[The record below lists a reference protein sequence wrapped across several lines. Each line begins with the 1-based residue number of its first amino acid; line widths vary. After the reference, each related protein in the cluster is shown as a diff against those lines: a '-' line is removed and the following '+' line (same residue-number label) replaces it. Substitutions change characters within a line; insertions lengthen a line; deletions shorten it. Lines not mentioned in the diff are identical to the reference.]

1 MNHYSDNSK
10 LECKLHKGSN
20 LDFKLLLIT
29 WNMMGKLPS
38 QKTLEIL
45 LTPQR
50 TTADIIVIGIK
61 VNI

>member
-1 MNHYSDNSK
+1 MNHYSEN
-10 LECKLHKGSN
+10 CKLDCITQKGSN

-45 LTPQR
+45 LTSQR

-61 VNI
+61 MVI